1 MWKNMLKQGAYKEK
15 KSLPLILPLDTPSKV
30 DQRERNMLLTKEQ
43 GQRESLSL
51 FFGPG
56 KRPKTTIHLL
66 PTGSNVL
73 VPIIAEYPFLPIVIN
88 IAIFPLSI
96 RCF

>member
-1 MWKNMLKQGAYKEK
+1 MEKYAKTRSLYRKK

-30 DQRERNMLLTKEQ
+30 DQRERKMLLTKEQ

-88 IAIFPLSI
+88 TAIFPLSI